1 MMIDVAF
8 YVFNFLCAEN
18 ILNSDTKAE
27 LLQIL
32 KYSPQKSCENI
43 HLHISLHNGS
53 VQIIQ
58 F

>member
-1 MMIDVAF
+1 MIDVAS

-43 HLHISLHNGS
+43 HLHISLNNGS